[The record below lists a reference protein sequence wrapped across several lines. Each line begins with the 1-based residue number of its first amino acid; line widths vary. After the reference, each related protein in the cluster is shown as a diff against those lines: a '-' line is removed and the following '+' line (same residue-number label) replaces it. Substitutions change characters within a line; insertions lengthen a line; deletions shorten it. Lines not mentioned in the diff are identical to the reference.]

1 MSDLRVR
8 LLLPDEPSNWPATLT
23 HAATFTALDAWTSI
37 GQQAYHF
44 PVHRLETELQSGV
57 NGILSLMEIKHPLL
71 GHYLTTAPF
80 GSYGGLAYTDLE
92 ARDALL
98 ARARALGNELGA
110 EYVSLR
116 SAAADEIPPT
126 GWQQDPAYAT
136 FLLDLVANPQDLLK
150 NFSSDHRN
158 HVRKSLKKGF
168 TVKFGQLDLLDDA
181 YEGLAQ
187 SMHEL
192 GSPYHRKTYLQSM
205 AQSFGDLLEF
215 VVIYGPD
222 AKIAGAGVFIA
233 HGNVITNLHAN
244 ILRRYR
250 ASYAGEF
257 FYWQVIERYCHKGFQ
272 TLDLGRSLIGSGN
285 ETFKLKWKPRK
296 QLLASWYALKPG
308 AELPHLNQK
317 SPRFRLAIAVWKRL
331 PAFVVRRVGPFL
343 INGLA

>member
-8 LLLPDEPSNWPATLT
+8 LLLPDEPSNWPAALT
-23 HAATFTALDAWTSI
+23 HPATFTVLDAWTSI
-37 GQQAYHF
+37 AQQLYRF
-44 PVHRLETELQSGV
+44 PVYRLETEQESGV
-57 NGILSLMEIKHPLL
+57 NGILALVEIKHPLL

-80 GSYGGLAYTDLE
+80 GSYGGFAYADQE

-98 ARARALGNELGA
+98 ARARALGSELGT
-110 EYVSLR
+110 EYVSVR

-126 GWQQDPAYAT
+126 GWQQDPIYAT
-136 FLLDLVANPQDLLK
+136 FLMDLSANAEDLLK

-168 TVKFGQLDLLDDA
+168 TVKFGHLDLLDDA
-181 YEGLAQ
+181 YEGLSQ

-192 GSPYHRKTYLQSM
+192 GSPYHSKTYLQNM
-205 AQSFGDLLEF
+205 AQSLGDALEF
-215 VVIYGPD
+215 VVIYAPD

-244 ILRRYR
+244 FLRRYR
-250 ASYAGEF
+250 ADYAGEF

-308 AELPHLNQK
+308 AEMPHLNQK
-317 SPRFRLAIAVWKRL
+317 SPRFRFAIATWKRL
-331 PAFVVRRVGPFL
+331 PAFIVRRIGPFL
-343 INGLA
+343 IRGLA